1 MSKQHVDDAA
11 LRNRGEAFS
20 PAVQDAQQQAHDRIS
35 PARSPVRGLW
45 IVARGQV
52 SLYEALQ
59 YAYRESEKIAVF
71 LDRREGERRQSARPV
86 PAERRRN
93 DRRSP
98 PSSTDDLC
106 RWEYVL
112 VRPRARLP
120 RD

>member
-11 LRNRGEAFS
+11 LRNRAEALS
-20 PAVQDAQQQAHDRIS
+20 PAVQAAQRQAHDRIS

-45 IVARGQV
+45 IVGRGQI

-59 YAYRESEKIAVF
+59 YAYRESENIDVF
-71 LDRREGERRQSARPV
+71 LDRREGDRRRSARPV
-86 PAERRRN
+86 PAERRRR
-93 DRRSP
+93 DRRST

-106 RWEYVL
+106 RWKYVL
-112 VRPRARLP
+112 VRPRARRP

>member
-11 LRNRGEAFS
+11 SRNRGAAFS
-20 PAVQDAQQQAHDRIS
+20 PAVQDAQQQVHDRIS

-71 LDRREGERRQSARPV
+71 LDRREGDRRQSARPV

-98 PSSTDDLC
+98 PSSTDD
-106 RWEYVL
+106 
-112 VRPRARLP
+112 
-120 RD
+120 